1 MVVGCTCVVLLV
13 VSELHLGRCTCVLL
27 GLQVLQQGL
36 ADVDSGLHPQQLGG
50 VVWKQREQ
58 LLGTRTYLLIFY
70 EDDYTSCSGQ
80 YLNITSSYHLL
91 IHSIRVKRRTL

>member
-1 MVVGCTCVVLLV
+1 MVFRCTCVLLGLQV
-13 VSELHLGRCTCVLL
+13 YLCSVGSSGVPVFCWVFRCTCVLL

-58 LLGTRTYLLIFY
+58 L
-70 EDDYTSCSGQ
+70 
-80 YLNITSSYHLL
+80 
-91 IHSIRVKRRTL
+91 